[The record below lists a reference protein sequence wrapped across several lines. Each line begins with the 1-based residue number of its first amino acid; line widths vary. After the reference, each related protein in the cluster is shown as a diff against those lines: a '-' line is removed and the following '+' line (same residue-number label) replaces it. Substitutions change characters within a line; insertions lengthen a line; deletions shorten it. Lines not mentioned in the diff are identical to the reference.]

1 MASNDVVTVVDP
13 ESLPR
18 GEITRVDEIF
28 FETRD
33 GCRLSA
39 RLWLP
44 DGVSPDDASSRRAPA
59 VIEILPYG
67 VHHGT
72 IDTDEATWPYL
83 AGNGIACVRVDA
95 RGSGNSRGVLDD
107 EYSPTQQRDACDAV
121 EWVASRSW
129 CTGAVGL
136 MGCSW
141 GGFVALQVAALR
153 GKTKRR
159 EAPSL
164 RAVCAV
170 CATDERA
177 SDDMHWMGGSLLGE
191 NLAWGAW
198 LLDACA
204 APPVP
209 VSDERGIAS
218 DKNTCTRVLSDKNND
233 DDATDREEEDHQS
246 AWESRWVDRLDALK
260 PMHGEWASIHP
271 STDAGDA
278 YWSTGSVGGANTRDI
293 DVPVLSVGCLNGGG
307 YANATPRVARAL
319 GREKVTAIMGSW
331 THNYPH
337 LSRSGPAFGF
347 LAETLAFW
355 RRNLGG
361 AQHDD
366 GWLPG
371 DDGEGGGDALDEM
384 NDAIPGVRIHVQRPP
399 LVGGPVTAPTRAE
412 GYWIAEA
419 SQRDLDAAAADG
431 AIEASFTAEKTLALV
446 AKPED
451 GRFKARLTDS
461 PSDPVGA
468 ASGRWFT
475 FGDGDDLPGDQTPD
489 DEKSLCF
496 DGDPVV
502 AETALVGTPRVRV
515 TCVRVVEDG
524 DGGDDADADAA
535 PPPPPPSGVVVA
547 RLCAVSPDDGSSHR
561 ISYGVV
567 NVAAAHGRS
576 VVKTAADGA
585 FTVDVECAYCA
596 FSLPVGWKLRVA
608 VSQTYWPVV
617 AASPNGFHP
626 VAVLG
631 GGVVV
636 PALSQA
642 HVEEMYGD
650 GAKYEA
656 LLRASIPEL
665 EVLVAPRATRRLSSG
680 NVRNSYDGEHAVAV
694 RRVDS
699 GAMMINPTNSA
710 PSRTSSPKP
719 FVVQETSSDVSAKK
733 SVLVDG
739 VGTQRVE
746 RRRVI
751 RGLDVGGG
759 GGGFD
764 SSAPNSPKRVPT
776 PSLVDAEIAVTA
788 DMTVMDG
795 VYRFDT
801 ELEAFVV
808 DGGEGGESDGDD
820 PRAAS
825 RRSVFKK
832 RWIETMPAVGFD
844 PATGGANGINNSAA

>member
-1 MASNDVVTVVDP
+1 MQFIGRLQAALGVRVTVQTLHERSTPRDLARFVDGGGVGVGAEEETGTGKKKLMKGETPLPMASNDVVTVVDP

-18 GEITRVDEIF
+18 GGITRVDEIF

-39 RLWLP
+39 RMWLP
-44 DGVSPDDASSRRAPA
+44 DGVSLDDSADDASRAPA

-153 GKTKRR
+153 GKTKQR

-209 VSDERGIAS
+209 VSDDTTLVS
-218 DKNTCTRVLSDKNND
+218 DKNAVLPSSDNND
-233 DDATDREEEDHQS
+233 ADTPDDHQAQS

-278 YWSTGSVGGANTRDI
+278 YWSTGSVGGAKTRDI

-307 YANATPRVARAL
+307 YANSTPRVARAL

-355 RRNLGG
+355 RRNLRPAEGERG
-361 AQHDD
+361 ARDD
-366 GWLPG
+366 TLWLPG

-399 LVGGPVTAPTRAE
+399 LVGGPVVAPTRAE

-419 SQRDLDAAAADG
+419 SQRDLDAAAKDG
-431 AIEASFTAEKTLALV
+431 AIEASFTAEKTLR
-446 AKPED
+446 PSSTSNY
-451 GRFKARLTDS
+451 FKARLTDS

-496 DGDPVV
+496 DGEPVA

-515 TCVRVVEDG
+515 TCVRVVEDDEG
-524 DGGDDADADAA
+524 GSGVFCGGGDDDARGAAARA
-535 PPPPPPSGVVVA
+535 PPPPPGGVVVA

-567 NVAAAHGRS
+567 NVAAAARGRS
-576 VVKTAADGA
+576 VVTPVAAAEISEPGA

-596 FSLPVGWKLRVA
+596 FSLPVGWKLRRVLC
-608 VSQTYWPVV
+608 VV
-617 AASPNGFHP
+617 RQP
-626 VAVLG
+626 
-631 GGVVV
+631 
-636 PALSQA
+636 
-642 HVEEMYGD
+642 
-650 GAKYEA
+650 
-656 LLRASIPEL
+656 
-665 EVLVAPRATRRLSSG
+665 PRD
-680 NVRNSYDGEHAVAV
+680 V
-694 RRVDS
+694 
-699 GAMMINPTNSA
+699 
-710 PSRTSSPKP
+710 
-719 FVVQETSSDVSAKK
+719 SDVSRARFV
-733 SVLVDG
+733 SL
-739 VGTQRVE
+739 RP
-746 RRRVI
+746 
-751 RGLDVGGG
+751 GG
-759 GGGFD
+759 
-764 SSAPNSPKRVPT
+764 SLP
-776 PSLVDAEIAVTA
+776 PSLLST
-788 DMTVMDG
+788 
-795 VYRFDT
+795 
-801 ELEAFVV
+801 
-808 DGGEGGESDGDD
+808 
-820 PRAAS
+820 P
-825 RRSVFKK
+825 
-832 RWIETMPAVGFD
+832 P
-844 PATGGANGINNSAA
+844 